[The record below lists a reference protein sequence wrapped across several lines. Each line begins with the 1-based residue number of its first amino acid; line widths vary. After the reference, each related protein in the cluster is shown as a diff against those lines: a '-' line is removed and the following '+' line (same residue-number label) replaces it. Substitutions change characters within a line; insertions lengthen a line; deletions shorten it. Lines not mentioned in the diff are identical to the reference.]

1 MKRKE
6 HTWIDALDRYI
17 IPYIDQEDYET
28 RYPTLNA
35 YSMSKEEYDE
45 LYNTADIVFNGLN
58 SFVQDICNNPGIV
71 PLDLLNMTDDLTPYI
86 LNDKSQLSSYIAR
99 LDFVKDLDGVFKLVE
114 INADTPC
121 AILETYY
128 GNFIAEEEF
137 NKNFSLTP
145 DRYKD
150 WCSIIETIQDKFKAS
165 LVNKKTI
172 CFAASNEYVE
182 DWNNAI
188 YVGHMFRLAI
198 FHNMYNP
205 YYETIMS
212 PLQDL
217 VVADNGVLSKDGQR
231 IDVLYLLHPKEL
243 LVNDT
248 SEDGY
253 PVGKKLLELANED
266 KVFLIN
272 PPKAILLQNKAL
284 LAAIKYIGK
293 YKDVL
298 PFIADTALDAREFM
312 GQKMV
317 CKPIFGREGCDVSI
331 IEADGSLSYSYEAE
345 QDLDNHIYQKFIES
359 KTVTAETDVGVWS
372 GKYTYSIFVLG
383 GKPSI
388 PFLRFSPYDICGLE
402 SLWVPV
408 IGGWVDGY

>member
-6 HTWIDALDRYI
+6 HTWIDALDKNI
-17 IPYIDQEDYET
+17 IPYIDDEGYET

-86 LNDKSQLSSYIAR
+86 LNDKSQLSSYISR

-217 VVADNGVLSKDGQR
+217 VVTDNGVLSKDGQR

-243 LVNDT
+243 LINDT

-331 IEADGSLSYSYEAE
+331 IEADGSLSYSYEVE

-359 KTVTAETDVGVWS
+359 KTVTTETDVGVWS

-408 IGGWVDGY
+408 IGGWN

>member
-6 HTWIDALDRYI
+6 HTWIDALDKAI

-86 LNDKSQLSSYIAR
+86 LNDTSQLSSYIAR

-165 LVNKKTI
+165 LVNKRTI

-217 VVADNGVLSKDGQR
+217 VVTDNGVLSKDGQR

-243 LVNDT
+243 LINDT

-272 PPKAILLQNKAL
+272 PPKSILLQNKAL

-408 IGGWVDGY
+408 IEGWN

>member
-6 HTWIDALDRYI
+6 HTWIDALDKDI
-17 IPYIDQEDYET
+17 IPYIDDEGYET

-35 YSMSKEEYDE
+35 YPMGKEEYDE
-45 LYNTADIVFNGLN
+45 LYNTADIIFNGLN
-58 SFVQDICNNPGIV
+58 SFVQDICDNPGIV

-86 LNDKSQLSSYIAR
+86 LNDNSQLASYIAR

-121 AILETYY
+121 AIPETYY

-137 NKNFSLTP
+137 NKNFSLTA
-145 DRYKD
+145 DRDKD
-150 WCSIIETIQDKFKAS
+150 WRNIINIIQDHFKAS
-165 LVNKKTI
+165 LDDKKTI
-172 CFAASNEYVE
+172 CFAASNEYIE
-182 DWNNAI
+182 DLSNAR
-188 YVGHMFRLAI
+188 YVGQMFRLAAYRE
-198 FHNMYNP
+198 MYNS
-205 YYETIMS
+205 YYDMVMS

-217 VVADNGVLSKDGQR
+217 VVTDYGVNTKDGQH

-243 LVNDT
+243 LINDT

-253 PVGKKLLELANED
+253 PVGKKLLELANEG

-293 YKDVL
+293 YKDIL

-312 GQKMV
+312 SQKMV

-331 IEADGSLSYSYEAE
+331 IESDGEVSYSYEVE

-359 KTVTAETDVGVWS
+359 KTVIAETDVGVWS

-383 GKPSI
+383 GKPSM

>member
-6 HTWIDALDRYI
+6 HTWIDALDKAI

-165 LVNKKTI
+165 LANKKTI

-217 VVADNGVLSKDGQR
+217 VVTDNGVLSKDDQR

-243 LVNDT
+243 LINDT

-253 PVGKKLLELANED
+253 PVGKKLLELVNED

-272 PPKAILLQNKAL
+272 PPKSILLQNKAL

-408 IGGWVDGY
+408 IGGWN